1 MSRNL
6 IVGVLR
12 PFLLWVFLI
21 SVIAYLS
28 FWSTISGALSVL
40 RRSNTAMGVVSGLH
54 PEEHQSVDVTYE
66 VEGKTYKS
74 STSLPDSI
82 GLPAF
87 DEIRTGDQF
96 RVTYRPENP
105 SFGLLGD
112 PKKVLA
118 TNLEELAVISALLA
132 VAAIVFEIRFR
143 RSRRRAN

>member
-1 MSRNL
+1 MRRDA
-6 IVGVLR
+6 IFGVLR
-12 PFLLWVFLI
+12 PVLLWIFLV

-28 FWSTISGALSVL
+28 FCSSISGTLGVL
-40 RRSNTAMGVVSGLH
+40 RHSNTAVGIVSGLH
-54 PEEHQSVDVTYE
+54 PEEHRRVDVTYE
-66 VEGKTYKS
+66 VEGKTYKT
-74 STSLPDSI
+74 STSFPDSS

-87 DEIRTGDQF
+87 DEIRTGDQC
-96 RVTYRPENP
+96 RVTYSPENP